1 MSDDGLKLAE
11 AWQRLR
17 ELGDP
22 KPAGTIATANTSRGS
37 YCDFY
42 GKDNNLYRLTSIGRG
57 ELYSV
62 RKL

>member
-11 AWQRLR
+11 AWNRLR
-17 ELGDP
+17 ELGDR
-22 KPAGTIATANTSRGS
+22 KPAHTIAKANIRS
-37 YCDFY
+37 YCDFI
-42 GKDNNLYRLTSIGRG
+42 GKDDRLYRLTSIGRG